1 MLHQWK
7 YLFGLAVPFAALAAG
22 GSGETQWRSVGPSP
36 PAIEAAIV
44 SDAASHTIYI
54 GSNGGGV
61 LKSSDDGASFVA
73 VNNGLEEKTIAAM
86 AIDPKNPDVVYASA
100 AFSMYKTVDGGA
112 SWSAIG
118 GAGVSLVIDP
128 SNSTTLYAG
137 LSPSGGVVKSVDGG
151 QTFLPASNGLGTPA
165 VFSLAIDPNNP
176 QVLYAGTLGLG
187 AFKSTDGAQS
197 WTPLNIDSTVWSVLI
212 DPADSN
218 IVYAGSNG
226 HGVYQS
232 ADAGATFERVGSPE
246 VGVVF
251 ALAKSGHRL
260 FAGTATH
267 GVSVSEDGGRRWSN
281 TGVTPNTALIMSVGG
296 RGELYVGTNFDGVFV
311 HSAGG
316 FDKDGEWEWRRLAW
330 QQLKSCA
337 CQNGHAVAAEPGNP
351 DHVLLSTND
360 GGLLATEDGG
370 HSWGDGG
377 LHGLVTRAPRG
388 IAFDPR
394 EPRRVYVGAFTGTQG
409 IFKSEDHGKHW
420 QVSHFGPSSVYTTG
434 ISVDPVDHSVYVAT
448 IQGGQGLWKSSDFG
462 ETFTRIDRAPGAV
475 SDQYLGLSGRNVTV
489 DPHNHLTVFFAAN
502 GENSG
507 IWRSRD
513 AGATWVQVDASDAVL
528 SVTIDPNYPN
538 IVYAGTLSTGV
549 LKSIDGGA
557 SFVAKSSGLP
567 SAFQT
572 SRTGSVLVDPRN
584 SNVLYVGTEGGGAY
598 QSLDGAESW
607 QPVNVGLLDPNVFGL
622 TWAAQNLYAST
633 ALSVFKAKT
642 TRY

>member
-1 MLHQWK
+1 MLLKWGQ
-7 YLFGLAVPFAALAAG
+7 LLGLALPFVAIA

-36 PAIEAAIV
+36 PAVEAAIV

-61 LKSSDDGASFVA
+61 LKSSDDGASFA
-73 VNNGLEEKTIAAM
+73 PVNNGLDEKTIAAM
-86 AIDPKNPDVVYASA
+86 VIDPKNPDVVYASA
-100 AFSMYKTVDGGA
+100 VDSMYKTVDGGA

-118 GAGVSLVIDP
+118 GGGVSLVIDP
-128 SNSTTLYAG
+128 SNSNTLYAG

-151 QTFLPASNGLGTPA
+151 QTFLPASNGLGMPA

-212 DPADSN
+212 DPANSN

-226 HGVYQS
+226 HGVYRS
-232 ADAGATFERVGSPE
+232 TDAGATFERVGSPE

-260 FAGTATH
+260 YAGTATH
-267 GVSVSEDGGRRWSN
+267 GVSVSEDGGRRWRN

-296 RGELYVGTNFDGVFV
+296 HGEVYVGTNFDGAFV
-311 HSAGG
+311 HSA
-316 FDKDGEWEWRRLAW
+316 DREWEWRRLGW
-330 QQLKSCA
+330 KQLKSCA
-337 CQNGHAVAAEPGNP
+337 CQNGHALAAEPGNP
-351 DHVLLSTND
+351 DHVFLSTND
-360 GGLLATEDGG
+360 GGLLETEDGG

-388 IAFDPR
+388 IAFDPQM
-394 EPRRVYVGAFTGTQG
+394 PRRVYVGAFTGTQG
-409 IFKSEDHGKHW
+409 IFRSEDHGKHW

-448 IQGGQGLWKSSDFG
+448 TQGGQGLWKSSDFG
-462 ETFTRIDRAPGAV
+462 ETFTRIDHASGAA
-475 SDQYLGLSGRNVTV
+475 SDQYLGLSGRNVSV

-502 GENSG
+502 GANSG
-507 IWRSRD
+507 IWRSQD
-513 AGATWVQVDASDAVL
+513 AGASWAQVDASDAVL
-528 SVTIDPNYPN
+528 SVTIDPNFPN

-584 SNVLYVGTEGGGAY
+584 SNILYVGTEGGGAY

-607 QPVNVGLLDPNVFGL
+607 QPVNLGLLDPNVFGL
-622 TWAAQNLYAST
+622 TWAAQDLYAST